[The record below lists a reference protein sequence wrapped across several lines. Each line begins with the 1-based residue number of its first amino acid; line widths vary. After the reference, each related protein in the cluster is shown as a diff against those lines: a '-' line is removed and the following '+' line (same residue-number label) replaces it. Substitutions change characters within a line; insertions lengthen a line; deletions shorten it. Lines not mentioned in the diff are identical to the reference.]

1 MLYYTSMVHAPHIVS
16 PSYFGHS
23 MSFPVATSLAQS
35 DNFFTLT
42 GLLLQ
47 NIMSTFRRLVFMTFT
62 PATASK
68 ITLHFKLHKWQDS

>member
-1 MLYYTSMVHAPHIVS
+1 MLYYTSMVHPPHIVS

-23 MSFPVATSLAQS
+23 MSFAVATSLAQS
-35 DNFFTLT
+35 DNFTLT

-62 PATASK
+62 ASK